1 MLQEGRVTG
10 AGTTPAP
17 SARSGATGF
26 FRASMNTGGRSWL
39 SVGAVAVLAGL
50 MFSASARLA
59 DGGGADTRDPQ
70 DLAQLVDAET
80 ARVAELTGRAAE
92 LDREIETLSARADT
106 VVPESPPDLVEREG
120 VVSGSVPVAGPG
132 LTVTLDDAP
141 STTVDVGPGGVEP
154 QPDDLVV
161 HQQDLQHVINALWGG
176 GAEAMTLQGER
187 VTSTSAFRCSGNILL
202 LHGKVFSPPYK
213 VTAVGDPAK
222 MEASLNSSE
231 GVQTYLEYVDW
242 VRLGWDVQ
250 RSDHLDL
257 PAYDGGGLQYAKVTD
272 GTEVFG

>member
-1 MLQEGRVTG
+1 MTG
-10 AGTTPAP
+10 AERTPAP
-17 SARSGATGF
+17 TSQRGAAGF
-26 FRASMNTGGRSWL
+26 FRASMRQGWRSWL

-59 DGGGADTRDPQ
+59 DGGGPDTRAPQ

-80 ARVAELTGRAAE
+80 GRVTELTERTSR
-92 LDREIETLSARADT
+92 LDREIETLSARSGT
-106 VVPESPPDLVEREG
+106 QVPRQDGDLVRREG
-120 VVSGSVPVAGPG
+120 VVSGSEPVVGAG

-141 STTVDVGPGGVEP
+141 STSAGAGPGGVEP

-161 HQQDLQHVINALWGG
+161 HQQDLQHVINALWAG

-222 MEASLNSSE
+222 MESALDSSE

-242 VRLGWDVQ
+242 VHLGWAVQ

-257 PAYDGGGLQYAKVTD
+257 PAYEGGGLQYATVPD